1 MDKSNELIV
10 IAGPTASGKTAKSL
24 ELATKYNAEIF
35 SADSRQLYNEMNI
48 GVAKPSIEELAN
60 INHHFI
66 NHISVTE
73 HYDAGLYELQVIA
86 ALDQYFLS
94 HEKAIL
100 VGGTGLYIQ
109 AVLHGLDAFPD
120 IDASIV
126 NELEADFVQNGLD
139 HLVNE
144 LESKDSLTYH
154 QIDLQNSRRVIRALS
169 VIRATGKPFSSFKS
183 GSAKKRNFS
192 VQYHYIDID
201 RNLLYNRINDRVDKM
216 IEDGLEAEVRSLI
229 NMRQFKALDSVGYKE
244 FFNYFDGKWSFDDA
258 VDKIKQHS
266 RNYAKRQ
273 MTWFRAF
280 KP

>member
-10 IAGPTASGKTAKSL
+10 IAGPTASGKTAKAL

-35 SADSRQLYNEMNI
+35 SADSRQLYKEMTI
-48 GVAKPSIEELAN
+48 GVAKPSIEELTIAK
-60 INHHFI
+60 HHFI
-66 NHISVTE
+66 DHVSVTE
-73 HYDAGLYELQVIA
+73 HYDAGLYETQVID

-94 HEKAIL
+94 HDVAIL

-109 AVLHGLDAFPD
+109 AVLHGLDAFPG
-120 IDASIV
+120 IDATITKELETEFAQHGLAHLV
-126 NELEADFVQNGLD
+126 AELEA
-139 HLVNE
+139 
-144 LESKDSLTYH
+144 KDQITYQ

-169 VIRATGKPFSSFKS
+169 VIRATGQPFSSFKS

-192 VQYHYIDID
+192 VQYHCIDLD
-201 RNLLYNRINDRVDKM
+201 RQLLYNRINDRVDQM
-216 IEDGLEAEVRSLI
+216 IEDGLEAEVRGLLD
-229 NMRQFKALDSVGYKE
+229 MRHYKALDSVGYKE
-244 FFNYFDGKWSFDDA
+244 FFNYFDDQWSFDEA

>member
-10 IAGPTASGKTAKSL
+10 IAGPTASGKTAKAL
-24 ELATKYNAEIF
+24 DLATKYNAEIF
-35 SADSRQLYNEMNI
+35 SADSRQLYKEMSI
-48 GVAKPSIEELAN
+48 GVAKPSIEELA
-60 INHHFI
+60 IVKHHFI

-73 HYDAGLYELQVIA
+73 HYDAGLYESQVID
-86 ALDQYFLS
+86 ALNQYFLS
-94 HEKAIL
+94 HDKAIL

-120 IDASIV
+120 IDASII
-126 NELEADFVQNGLD
+126 NELEADFSQHGLS
-139 HLVNE
+139 HLVKE
-144 LESKDSLTYH
+144 LESKDTITYH
-154 QIDLQNSRRVIRALS
+154 QIDLQNARRVLRALS

-183 GSAKKRNFS
+183 GKAKNRNFS

-201 RNLLYNRINDRVDKM
+201 RQILYNRINARVDQM
-216 IEDGLEAEVRSLI
+216 IEHGLEAEVRGLI
-229 NMRQFKALDSVGYKE
+229 NMRQYKALDSVGYKE
-244 FFNYFDGKWSFDDA
+244 FFNYFDGEWSFDEA

-273 MTWFRAF
+273 MTWFRTF